1 MDDEQHAQ
9 QHLEGLS
16 GHHAITHVILSL
28 GNIEKSLASMN
39 DRLSKLEGKMNSALM
54 HDSHRRSTRLSSAG
68 ASFRSHASSSHH
80 QRGSFR
86 HTGSI
91 ARKDNSL
98 LSPESEHEDSAVMIH
113 LDEEVQSPR
122 YPFNVD
128 GRGPQRRDS
137 DAKSSS
143 PASSTEFAS
152 PKFRSEE
159 SIAAVSAPLT
169 DENPHHSHSKTI
181 QSFQELV
188 TVTKIKRKLK
198 AKSRPVMP
206 ALHEHSTLDDRSI
219 APTYAT
225 SLDEYGDNNN
235 DLEKNSIST
244 FSAPISPQ
252 VLSPRTQS
260 FPHDTKEPP
269 NDVRQSLATKSANW
283 LRLNLTQLSSR
294 SQPQLSQHN
303 EMPSE
308 VSLPRP
314 NKDVR
319 LLSIM
324 FNHQIKRTATG

>member
-1 MDDEQHAQ
+1 MYSRHPRHFLAVNRLIK
-9 QHLEGLS
+9 LEPD
-16 GHHAITHVILSL
+16 L
-28 GNIEKSLASMN
+28 GN
-39 DRLSKLEGKMNSALM
+39 
-54 HDSHRRSTRLSSAG
+54 
-68 ASFRSHASSSHH
+68 
-80 QRGSFR
+80 Q
-86 HTGSI
+86 
-91 ARKDNSL
+91 
-98 LSPESEHEDSAVMIH
+98 LSPQFTFRLHVFSE
-113 LDEEVQSPR
+113 
-122 YPFNVD
+122 FF
-128 GRGPQRRDS
+128 RR
-137 DAKSSS
+137 
-143 PASSTEFAS
+143 
-152 PKFRSEE
+152 
-159 SIAAVSAPLT
+159 IANGLRAQT
-169 DENPHHSHSKTI
+169 
-181 QSFQELV
+181 QQ
-188 TVTKIKRKLK
+188 
-198 AKSRPVMP
+198 